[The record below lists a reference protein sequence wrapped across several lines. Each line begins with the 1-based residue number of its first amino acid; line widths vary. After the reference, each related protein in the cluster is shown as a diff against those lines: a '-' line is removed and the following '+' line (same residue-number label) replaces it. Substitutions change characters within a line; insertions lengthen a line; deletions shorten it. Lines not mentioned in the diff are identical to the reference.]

1 VERLEGRDVPGTALT
16 SSTLGGD
23 LGILYQAALAP
34 AAQFQDLVQATQGV
48 AVHAPANLSDA
59 QALPAPVLAGS
70 DNPLVHQ
77 QPFQNVLSQ
86 GLPGARAPAL
96 PGLEAAL
103 GKADLVG
110 EGLGSPPPAPPM
122 GTGNLIVNHDFAAG
136 FAGWTVAF
144 PDAFVNAPVPYAGW
158 AAGLGDA
165 RNNAQLGTV
174 GNVDVLTQLIVD
186 TPGQG
191 YTLQFDLAI
200 AGAST
205 APGTV
210 QFMVLY
216 DGVSLFNIVD
226 PAMADPGGSH
236 YSTMMGAV
244 PGSGFDV
251 LQFVER
257 HDPSF
262 FYLTNVSFS

>member
-16 SSTLGGD
+16 STALGGD

-34 AAQFQDLVQATQGV
+34 AAQFEDMARATQGL

-59 QALPAPVLAGS
+59 QALPAPVLAGF

-86 GLPGARAPAL
+86 GLLAPAL
-96 PGLEAAL
+96 PSLRAAV
-103 GKADLVG
+103 GADLVG
-110 EGLGSPPPAPPM
+110 QGLGVPPPAPP
-122 GTGNLIVNHDFAAG
+122 GPPELIVNGNFAGG
-136 FAGWTVAF
+136 FAGWNVAF
-144 PDAFVNAPVPYAGW
+144 PDVFVNAPVPYAGW
-158 AAGLGDA
+158 AAGLGDPN
-165 RNNAQLGTV
+165 NNAQLGTV
-174 GNVDVLTQLIVD
+174 GNVDVLTQPIVD

-191 YTLQFDLAI
+191 YTLQFDLAYDGA
-200 AGAST
+200 AG

-210 QFMVLY
+210 QFMVLF
-216 DGVSLFNIVD
+216 DGVSGLNIVD
-226 PAMADPGGSH
+226 PAMADPGGHH
-236 YSTMMGAV
+236 YSTAVGAI

-257 HDPSF
+257 HDPAF
-262 FYLTNVSFS
+262 FYLTNVSFR

>member
-1 VERLEGRDVPGTALT
+1 VERLECRNVPGTALT

-48 AVHAPANLSDA
+48 AVQAPANLSDA
-59 QALPAPVLAGS
+59 HAPPAPVLAGF
-70 DNPLVHQ
+70 DNALVHQ

-86 GLPGARAPAL
+86 GLLAARAPAL
-96 PGLEAAL
+96 PGLQAAI
-103 GKADLVG
+103 GTDLVG
-110 EGLGSPPPAPPM
+110 QGLGAPPPAPP
-122 GTGNLIVNHDFAAG
+122 GPPNLIVNGNFAAG
-136 FAGWTVAF
+136 FAGWIVAF
-144 PDAFVNAPVPYAGW
+144 PDMFVNAPVAYGGW
-158 AAGLGDA
+158 AAGVGDPM
-165 RNNAQLGTV
+165 NNAQLGTV
-174 GNVDVLTQLIVD
+174 GNVDVLTQPIVD

-191 YTLQFDLAI
+191 YTLRFDLAI

-216 DGVSLFNIVD
+216 DGVSLLNIVD
-226 PAMADPGGSH
+226 PAMADAGGH
-236 YSTMMGAV
+236 TYTTPPGAV

-257 HDPSF
+257 HDPSY

>member
-34 AAQFQDLVQATQGV
+34 AAQLEDLARATQGL
-48 AVHAPANLSDA
+48 AVQAPANLSDA
-59 QALPAPVLAGS
+59 QALPAPVLAGF
-70 DNPLVHQ
+70 DNPLTHQ

-86 GLPGARAPAL
+86 GLLAARAPAL
-96 PGLEAAL
+96 PSLQAAV
-103 GKADLVG
+103 GTDLAG
-110 EGLGSPPPAPPM
+110 EGLGVPPPAPP
-122 GTGNLIVNHDFAAG
+122 GPPNLIVNGNFAGG
-136 FAGWTVAF
+136 FAGWIVAF
-144 PDAFVNAPVPYAGW
+144 PDVFVNAPVAYAGW
-158 AAGLGDA
+158 AAGVGDPM
-165 RNNAQLGTV
+165 NNAQLGTV
-174 GNVDVLTQLIVD
+174 GNVDVLTQPIVD

-191 YTLQFDLAI
+191 YTLQFDLAD
-200 AGAST
+200 AGASL

-216 DGVSLFNIVD
+216 DGVSLLNQVD
-226 PAMADPGGSH
+226 PPIDAGGH
-236 YSTMMGAV
+236 TYSTMMGAL

-262 FYLTNVSFS
+262 FYLTNVSFR